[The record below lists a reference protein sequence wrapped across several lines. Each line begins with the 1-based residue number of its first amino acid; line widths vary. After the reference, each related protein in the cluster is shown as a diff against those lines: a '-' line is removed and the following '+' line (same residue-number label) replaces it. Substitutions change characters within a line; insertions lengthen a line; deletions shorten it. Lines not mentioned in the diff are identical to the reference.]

1 MLVSAEAQTV
11 NESLGNH
18 LCLGI
23 KGVKGLKH
31 RELLLT

>member
-1 MLVSAEAQTV
+1 MSAKAQTV

-18 LCLGI
+18 LCMGV
-23 KGVKGLKH
+23 KGVKDLKH